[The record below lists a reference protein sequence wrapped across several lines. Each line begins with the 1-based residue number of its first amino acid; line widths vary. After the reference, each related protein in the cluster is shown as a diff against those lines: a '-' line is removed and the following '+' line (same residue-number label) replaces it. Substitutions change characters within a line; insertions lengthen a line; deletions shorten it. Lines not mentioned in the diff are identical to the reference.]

1 MTVIR
6 NAIAVLLAFFAAVE
20 LTPQAFP
27 NRDAAGTA
35 LTFDVASVK
44 PSTSDGD
51 PASRFALGPGDAFAP
66 GGLFSAINQP
76 LIAYLRFAFKLGAND
91 LPGLPA
97 WVYTDRFDIE
107 ARSTANPTKDQ
118 MRSMMQSLLV
128 DRFRMKTHIARQT
141 RPVFEL
147 TLAKRERTGPQLRP
161 HSQDDACVAL
171 GSGPSIAC
179 GTAGPAPARLG
190 GNGRLVGR
198 GVSIARLA
206 ALFTN
211 PFTGVDR
218 PVVDRTGLT
227 GTFDFDVEWCLP
239 IDSAPAPGAPV
250 EMCEPT
256 FRQAIEDQLGLTM
269 KRSTGPVAGRVIDHI
284 ERPSAN

>member
-1 MTVIR
+1 MTVISF
-6 NAIAVLLAFFAAVE
+6 AIAILLA
-20 LTPQAFP
+20 TPQSVP
-27 NRDAAGTA
+27 DKDAARTA

-44 PSTSDGD
+44 PGRSNGD
-51 PASRFALGPGDAFAP
+51 PASRFALGPGDAYVS
-66 GGLFSAINQP
+66 GGVFSAINQP
-76 LIAYLRFAFKLGAND
+76 LIVYLRFAFKLGAND
-91 LPGLPA
+91 LPDLPA
-97 WVYTDRFDIE
+97 WVYTERFDIE
-107 ARSTANPTKDQ
+107 ARSNANPTKDQ

-128 DRFRMKTHIARQT
+128 DRFKMKTHIAQQT

-147 TLAKRERTGPQLRP
+147 VLAKRGRTGPELRP
-161 HSQDDACVAL
+161 HRKDDACVAL
-171 GSGPSIAC
+171 GDGSSAIAC

-198 GVSIARLA
+198 GVSVARLA

-227 GTFDFDVEWCLP
+227 GTVDFDVEWCLP
-239 IDSAPAPGAPV
+239 TDSAPAPGALP
-250 EMCEPT
+250 ETCEPT
-256 FRQAIEDQLGLTM
+256 FLHAIEDRLGLSL
-269 KRSTGPVAGRVIDHI
+269 KRSNGPIDVRVIDHI

>member
-1 MTVIR
+1 MTVISY
-6 NAIAVLLAFFAAVE
+6 AIAIVLA
-20 LTPQAFP
+20 TPQSVP
-27 NRDAAGTA
+27 NKDAAGTA
-35 LTFDVASVK
+35 STFDVASVK
-44 PSTSDGD
+44 PSTSNGD
-51 PASRFALGPGDAFAP
+51 PASRFALGPGDAYAS
-66 GGLFSAINQP
+66 GGVFSAINQP
-76 LIAYLRFAFKLGAND
+76 LIVYLRFAFKLGAND
-91 LPGLPA
+91 LPDLPA

-118 MRSMMQSLLV
+118 MRLMMQSLLV

-147 TLAKRERTGPQLRP
+147 TLANRERTGPQLRP
-161 HSQDDACVAL
+161 HPKDDACVAL

-198 GVSIARLA
+198 GVSVARLA
-206 ALFTN
+206 ALFSNT
-211 PFTGVDR
+211 FTGVDR

-250 EMCEPT
+250 EICEPT
-256 FRQAIEDQLGLTM
+256 FRQAIEDQLGLRM
-269 KRSTGPVAGRVIDHI
+269 KRSTGPIDVRVIDHI
-284 ERPSAN
+284 ERPGAN

>member
-1 MTVIR
+1 
-6 NAIAVLLAFFAAVE
+6 LLA
-20 LTPQAFP
+20 TPQSVP
-27 NRDAAGTA
+27 NKDAAGTV

-44 PSTSDGD
+44 PSTSNGD
-51 PASRFALGPGDAFAP
+51 PASRFALGPGDAYAS
-66 GGLFSAINQP
+66 GGVFSAINQP
-76 LIAYLRFAFKLGAND
+76 LIVYLRFAFKLGADD

-128 DRFRMKTHIARQT
+128 DRFKMKAHVKQQT

-147 TLAKRERTGPQLRP
+147 VLARRGRPGPQLRP
-161 HSQDDACVAL
+161 HPKDEACVAL
-171 GSGPSIAC
+171 GDGSSAIAC

-239 IDSAPAPGAPV
+239 TNSAPVPGAPV
-250 EMCEPT
+250 EVCEPT
-256 FRQAIEDQLGLTM
+256 FRQAIEDQLGLSM
-269 KRSTGPVAGRVIDHI
+269 KRSTGPIGVRVIDHI